1 MTPSNVFSRF
11 PGSFVPSNVRA
22 TITALSRTTRRLDT
36 KVGEFA
42 LASAAAVVRM
52 ILVDEERGCQA
63 GDEDV
68 VFNAHHGKCSSR

>member
-1 MTPSNVFSRF
+1 MTPSNVFSRLVSVALCLQLKAT
-11 PGSFVPSNVRA
+11 PALESFA
-22 TITALSRTTRRLDT
+22 ERLDT